1 MFLLYLVILLIPFGL
16 GAGLVYFLERVR
28 SW

>member
-16 GAGLVYFLERVR
+16 SAGLLYFLERVR